1 MTEANAR
8 RMDLARRIAS
18 ICASYPGVRAIAL
31 TGSVARGEADEASD
45 IDLLLYHDTLP
56 AEEELQ
62 ATRAQVG
69 GTERIFFL
77 GDPKEGSFAESYAV
91 DGVKHDFAHVTISTW
106 ERDMAEVLDKHECDS
121 PMQKALS
128 GVLDALPLDGA
139 ELIEEW
145 KSRAARYPDAL
156 AEAMVKRHLRFY
168 PLWVPEKH
176 AADRDD
182 LLFLYE
188 ILTEAERNILGVLMG
203 LNRVYHWGEYKRM
216 DSFLARLPIAPAKLS
231 SRLKSILRAEP
242 HTAVQQLGTLIDET
256 FALVEAHMPQVDV
269 AEARQ
274 QYRRPDG
281 G

>member
-1 MTEANAR
+1 MQEPNERRLALAR
-8 RMDLARRIAS
+8 RMAS
-18 ICASYPGVRAIAL
+18 ICATYPGVRAIAL

-45 IDLLLYHDTLP
+45 IDLLLYYNTLP

-69 GTERIFFL
+69 GSERIFFV
-77 GDPKEGSFAESYAV
+77 GDPKEGSFVESYTV
-91 DGVKHDFAHVTISTW
+91 DGVKHDFAHVTIPTW
-106 ERDMAEVLDKHECDS
+106 ERDMAEVLEQHHCDS
-121 PMQKALS
+121 PMQKALA
-128 GVLDALPLDGA
+128 GLLDALPLYGT
-139 ELIEEW
+139 ELIEAW
-145 KSRAARYPDAL
+145 KARAARYPDAL

-168 PLWVPEKH
+168 PLWVPERH

-188 ILTEAERNILGVLMG
+188 ILTEAERNVLGVLMG

-216 DSFLARLPIAPAKLS
+216 DSFLARLPIAPNDLS
-231 SRLKSILRAEP
+231 ARLKAILRAEP
-242 HTAVQQLGTLIDET
+242 NAAVQQLGTLIDET
-256 FALVEAHMPQVDV
+256 FALVEMHMPQVNV

-274 QYRRPDG
+274 RYRRTDG